1 MFVPPPIFATP
12 PKEHVAFNPLRS
24 SPGSFNMD
32 SSSQS
37 GNMQSYNSCEPLDL
51 PDLNAPVT
59 PNQANGTPGTDKY
72 KKRKQRNRT
81 HRKHHC
87 TASEKREKKNLRK
100 LHKQQKEIECNK
112 EQIHKLKQKNQHLH
126 KTQNLIESDL
136 CAILDEYECQ
146 IGNDWTAIET
156 EEQRYWDE
164 NDGFEQMRMNL
175 KIMEC
180 ACKTDIAHKQISDH
194 LKRQCILDGKTTTH
208 VPSSSTIRRYILYRL
223 CHVIGLVVALIIYN
237 IISGATLNE
246 GKKQTNPQRRR
257 NSH

>member
-1 MFVPPPIFATP
+1 MSVPPPIFATA

-112 EQIHKLKQKNQHLH
+112 EQIHKLKQNNQHLH
-126 KTQNLIESDL
+126 KTHNLIESDL
-136 CAILDEYECQ
+136 YHMMYDQHFL
-146 IGNDWTAIET
+146 
-156 EEQRYWDE
+156 
-164 NDGFEQMRMNL
+164 M
-175 KIMEC
+175 
-180 ACKTDIAHKQISDH
+180 
-194 LKRQCILDGKTTTH
+194 
-208 VPSSSTIRRYILYRL
+208 V
-223 CHVIGLVVALIIYN
+223 
-237 IISGATLNE
+237 
-246 GKKQTNPQRRR
+246 
-257 NSH
+257 